1 MNNFIE
7 KKTNKKIF
15 LKDEQITLEEKI
27 KRIKDY
33 QEEILKGFLRI
44 LLVISL
50 VREKMLKKGIV
61 EYITWRK
68 WISF

>member
-50 VREKMLKKGIV
+50 VREKNVKKRNSRV
-61 EYITWRK
+61 YNMK
-68 WISF
+68 KMD

>member
-61 EYITWRK
+61 EYIT
-68 WISF
+68 